1 MRMRYFWGG
10 LLIVLGLL
18 LLLQN
23 LGILKIDLWGM
34 FWALALIALGL
45 YLVWGTLS
53 ARGRTA
59 EAEPGHV
66 SLDGARI
73 AHVRIEHG
81 AGRMD
86 IHAGAA
92 SGDLLTGTF
101 GGGLDARVQ
110 RSGDVLQ
117 ARLRPRDAFNWPGV
131 VGPGHYSLDWSLGLA
146 PEVPLALDLQTG
158 ASDNQIDL
166 TRLRVTDLRVDCGA
180 SSTRVRLPSGSG
192 HTRVD
197 LHYGA
202 ASIELQVPE
211 GVAARIRM
219 RGALMGVDVDQ
230 RRFPRNG
237 DEYQS
242 PDFASATDRVE
253 IDAEGG
259 VGSIKVS

>member
-10 LLIVLGLL
+10 VLIVLGVL

-23 LGILKIDLWGM
+23 LGILKIDLWGLV
-34 FWALALIALGL
+34 WALALIALGG
-45 YLVWGTLS
+45 YLVWGTLN
-53 ARGRTA
+53 ARGHSA
-59 EAEPGHV
+59 GVEPGHV
-66 SLDGARI
+66 PLDGARI
-73 AHVRIEHG
+73 AHVRLEHG
-81 AGRMD
+81 AGRME
-86 IHAGAA
+86 IRAGAA
-92 SGDLLTGTF
+92 PGDLLTGTF

-131 VGPGHYSLDWSLGLA
+131 IGPDRYSLDWTLA
-146 PEVPLALDLQTG
+146 LTPDVPLALNLQTG
-158 ASDNQIDL
+158 ASDNHIDL
-166 TRLRVTDLRVDCGA
+166 TGLRVTDLRIECGA
-180 SSTRVRLPSGSG
+180 SSTHVRLPSGSG

-202 ASIELQVPE
+202 ASLELQVPE
-211 GVAARIRM
+211 GVAARIRV
-219 RGALMGVDVDQ
+219 RGALMSVAIDQ
-230 RRFPRNG
+230 RRFPRIG

-259 VGSIKVS
+259 VGSLKVS